1 MNSCSVLFI
10 GAPASGQGKTS
21 IVAGLARLHAR
32 QGRRVRIFKCGP
44 DFLDP
49 MIHAFASGSPCENL
63 DLWMCGEDDAA
74 MRLARAAASADLI
87 LVEGVM
93 GLFDGTPSGAD
104 IARRF
109 KLPVLAVIDAGAMAG
124 TFGAIAHG
132 LAHYQPDLP
141 FHGVLANRVGSDT
154 HAAMLEAG
162 LRPDLRWCGAVP
174 RDAQATLPE
183 RHLGLFRAEEIADL
197 GARLE
202 RMADHL
208 AQTPLAVLP
217 TPSTGDTAPGSA
229 RGITFMAAPQ
239 PPPLPKLLAG
249 RHIAIARDAAFAFI
263 YPANLECLAALGA
276 DLRFFSP
283 LAGDTLPDCD
293 ALWLP
298 GGYPELHAAALS
310 RRTDL
315 HAQLHTHVD
324 SGKPLLAECG
334 GMMALFETLIDQ
346 QGRGHTMAGLLP
358 GSASMQ
364 QRLAALGPQQA
375 GLPEGPLRGHTF
387 HYSQADTPLP
397 PLLHARRQHRD
408 ELQAG
413 GEAIYRRNRLT
424 ASYLHFYFPSNPEA
438 TAALFLP

>member
-1 MNSCSVLFI
+1 MANCPALFI

-32 QGRRVRIFKCGP
+32 QGRRVKIFKCGP

-49 MIHAFASGSPCENL
+49 MIHAYASGSPCENL
-63 DLWMCGEDDAA
+63 DLWMCGADDAA
-74 MRLARAAASADLI
+74 WRLARAAEEADLI

-104 IARRF
+104 VARRF
-109 KLPVLAVIDAGAMAG
+109 GLPVLAVIDAGAMAG

-141 FHGVLANRVGSDT
+141 FHGVLANRVGSAA

-162 LRPDLRWCGAVP
+162 LHDDMRWCGAVP
-174 RDAQATLPE
+174 RDPAATLPE

-197 GARLE
+197 AARLD

-217 TPSTGDTAPGSA
+217 APTSFG
-229 RGITFMAAPQ
+229 AAAT
-239 PPPLPKLLAG
+239 PPLPKLLAG
-249 RHIAIARDAAFAFI
+249 RRIAIARDAAFAFL

-276 DLRFFSP
+276 TVEFFAP
-283 LAGDTLPDCD
+283 LNGDPLPDCD

-298 GGYPELHAAALS
+298 GGYPELHAATLS
-310 RRTDL
+310 ARPGLQDQL
-315 HAQLHTHVD
+315 HAHVAA
-324 SGKPLLAECG
+324 GKPLLAECG
-334 GMMALFETLIDQ
+334 GMMTLFDSLTDQ
-346 QGRGHTMAGLLP
+346 QGRRHAMAGLLP
-358 GSASMQ
+358 GAVAMQ

-375 GLPEGPLRGHTF
+375 DLPEGALRGHTF
-387 HYSQADTPLP
+387 HYSRAETPLP
-397 PLLHARRQHRD
+397 PLLRARRHRAD
-408 ELQAG
+408 HLEEG
-413 GEAIYRRNRLT
+413 GEAVYRSRRLT
-424 ASYLHFYFPSNPEA
+424 ASYLHFYFPSNPA
-438 TAALFLP
+438 ACAALFLP

>member
-1 MNSCSVLFI
+1 MANCPALFI

-49 MIHAFASGSPCENL
+49 MIHAFASGNPCENL
-63 DLWMCGEDDAA
+63 DLWMCGAEDADV
-74 MRLARAAASADLI
+74 RLARAAAESDLI

-141 FHGVLANRVGSDT
+141 FHGVLANRVGSAN

-162 LRPDLRWCGAVP
+162 LRDDVRWCGAIP
-174 RDAQATLPE
+174 RDAEATLPE
-183 RHLGLFRAEEIADL
+183 RHLGLHRADEIADL
-197 GARLE
+197 GARLD

-208 AQTPLAVLP
+208 AQTPLAELP
-217 TPSTGDTAPGSA
+217 ASALLSRAEATPNIP
-229 RGITFMAAPQ
+229 R
-239 PPPLPKLLAG
+239 LLAG
-249 RHIAIARDAAFAFI
+249 RRIAIARDAAFAFI
-263 YPANLECLAALGA
+263 YPANLECLAGLGA
-276 DLRFFSP
+276 ELCFFSP
-283 LAGDTLPDCD
+283 LAGDALPGCD

-298 GGYPELHAAALS
+298 GGYPELHAAMLS

-315 HAQLHTHVD
+315 HARLHAHVD
-324 SGKPLLAECG
+324 AGKPLLAECG
-334 GMMALFETLIDQ
+334 GMMALFDVLVDL
-346 QGRGHTMAGLLP
+346 QGIRHAMAGLLP
-358 GSASMQ
+358 GEAAMQ
-364 QRLAALGPQQA
+364 KRLAALGAQQA
-375 GLPEGPLRGHTF
+375 DLPEGPLRGHTF
-387 HYSQADTPLP
+387 HYSQTSTPLQ
-397 PLLHARRQHRD
+397 PLLHARCHRSN
-408 ELQAG
+408 ELQEG
-413 GEAIYRRNRLT
+413 GEAIYRSRRLT
-424 ASYLHFYFPSNPEA
+424 ATYVHLYFPSNPAA
-438 TAALFLP
+438 TAALFLS

>member
-1 MNSCSVLFI
+1 
-10 GAPASGQGKTS
+10 
-21 IVAGLARLHAR
+21 
-32 QGRRVRIFKCGP
+32 
-44 DFLDP
+44 
-49 MIHAFASGSPCENL
+49 
-63 DLWMCGEDDAA
+63 MCGEDDAA
-74 MRLARAAASADLI
+74 LRLSRAAAEADLI

-109 KLPVLAVIDAGAMAG
+109 GLPVLAVIDAGAMAG

-141 FHGVLANRVGSDT
+141 FHGVLANRVGSEA
-154 HAAMLEAG
+154 HAAMLQAG
-162 LRPDLRWCGAVP
+162 LREDMRWCGAVP

-183 RHLGLFRAEEIADL
+183 RHLGLHRAEEIADL

-217 TPSTGDTAPGSA
+217 APSAGDTAPGSA
-229 RGITFMAAPQ
+229 RGITFIAASQ
-239 PPPLPKLLAG
+239 APPPLPKLLAS
-249 RHIAIARDAAFAFI
+249 RRIAIARDAAFAFI

-276 DLRFFSP
+276 ELRLFSP
-283 LAGDTLPDCD
+283 LAGEPLPDCD

-298 GGYPELHAAALS
+298 GGYPELHAEALS
-310 RRTDL
+310 LRTDL
-315 HAQLHTHVD
+315 HARLHAHVN

-334 GMMALFETLIDQ
+334 GMMALFETLVDQ
-346 QGRGHTMAGLLP
+346 QGRRHTMSGLLP

-375 GLPEGPLRGHTF
+375 DLPEGPLRGHTF

-397 PLLHARRQHRD
+397 PLLRARRHRGD
-408 ELQAG
+408 ELQDG
-413 GEAIYRRNRLT
+413 GEAVYRRHRLT
-424 ASYLHFYFPSNPEA
+424 ASYLHFYFPSNLEA

>member
-1 MNSCSVLFI
+1 MLFV

-49 MIHAFASGSPCENL
+49 MIHAAASGRPCENL

-74 MRLARAAASADLI
+74 MRLARAAGEADLI

-104 IARRF
+104 IARHF
-109 KLPVLAVIDAGAMAG
+109 GLPVLAVIDA
-124 TFGAIAHG
+124 GAIAHG

-154 HAAMLEAG
+154 HATMLEAG
-162 LRPDLRWCGAVP
+162 LRPDLSWCGAVP

-183 RHLGLFRAEEIADL
+183 RHLGLHHAEEIADL
-197 GARLE
+197 DARLE
-202 RMADHL
+202 CMTDHL
-208 AQTPLAVLP
+208 AQTPLTVLP
-217 TPSTGDTAPGSA
+217 AP
-229 RGITFMAAPQ
+229 TFIAAPQ
-239 PPPLPKLLAG
+239 AQPRLPKLLAG
-249 RHIAIARDAAFAFI
+249 RRIAIARDAAFAFI

-276 DLRFFSP
+276 KLRFFSP
-283 LAGDTLPDCD
+283 LAGDALPDCD

-315 HAQLHTHVD
+315 HAQLHVHVD
-324 SGKPLLAECG
+324 AGKPLLAECG
-334 GMMALFETLIDQ
+334 GMMALFESLVDQ
-346 QGRGHTMAGLLP
+346 QGRSHAMSGLLP
-358 GSASMQ
+358 GSVAMQ
-364 QRLAALGPQQA
+364 QHLAALGLQQA
-375 GLPEGPLRGHTF
+375 DLPEGPLRGHTF

-397 PLLHARRQHRD
+397 PLLHARRHRSK
-408 ELQAG
+408 ELQDG
-413 GEAIYRRNRLT
+413 GEAIHRRNRLT

-438 TAALFLP
+438 AAALFLS